1 MHPSSHLEGSKL
13 FEFLKES
20 FRHFPNKGKVDL
32 PREIG
37 IGYVHKIGLFEKMTL
52 LVVQCTLNENEIG
65 SRNAGPYN
73 HEYLSFSFRNIL
85 PLLEKTD
92 STVFPYVQLS
102 SSNIEL
108 DISLPAHIQINNIII
123 GIKVDYLKE
132 LLSHGAGHE
141 VLETI
146 LANNQ
151 PFLYEELISLNIVNL
166 AKEIFEFTNFEI
178 LPSLYYKIKA
188 EELIYQFFVTLL
200 RRKESENY
208 PLNRNDLVAVYEI
221 RNILL
226 RDLTICPPL
235 ENLAILANMSISKMS
250 RSFKQIFGLSI
261 YNYHQKIRIAEAA
274 KLLSQKKMS
283 VSDVGYELGFSNLS
297 HFSRL
302 FERYKGVKPKK
313 YSKKD

>member
-65 SRNAGPYN
+65 SRIAGPYN

-108 DISLPAHIQINNIII
+108 DISLPAHIQIII
-123 GIKVDYLKE
+123 
-132 LLSHGAGHE
+132 
-141 VLETI
+141 
-146 LANNQ
+146 
-151 PFLYEELISLNIVNL
+151 
-166 AKEIFEFTNFEI
+166 
-178 LPSLYYKIKA
+178 
-188 EELIYQFFVTLL
+188 
-200 RRKESENY
+200 
-208 PLNRNDLVAVYEI
+208 
-221 RNILL
+221 
-226 RDLTICPPL
+226 
-235 ENLAILANMSISKMS
+235 
-250 RSFKQIFGLSI
+250 
-261 YNYHQKIRIAEAA
+261 
-274 KLLSQKKMS
+274 
-283 VSDVGYELGFSNLS
+283 
-297 HFSRL
+297 
-302 FERYKGVKPKK
+302 
-313 YSKKD
+313 